1 VAALKEQ
8 VREAVAW
15 YAGSGRGLN
24 ARLFVAFDEERQ
36 VYIVTSVVYP
46 RYTDT
51 AAVVVLVRIVGDRVV
66 IEEDNTDRPL
76 WQRLLQQ
83 GIPREK
89 IILAYA
95 GEPVP
100 DPIEMP

>member
-1 VAALKEQ
+1 MAALKEQ